1 MKTHLLSLIAAL
13 GLSACMSAGP
23 TDAPSRA
30 AQPGMAA
37 LPPMKV
43 FADQPLER
51 VQASN
56 ADIARDFL
64 DLSFRLESGRQL
76 AVLSRFEGPITV
88 RVAGEAPAQMRH
100 DLARLLARLRAE
112 AGIDIRLTNGNSASI
127 TVAAVKRRDIQRH
140 FPEAACFVA
149 PNVSSL
155 ADYARAINAPQTD
168 WTLLRERKT
177 LVLFIP
183 TDTAPQETRD
193 CLHEEMA
200 QALGP
205 LNDLYRLPD
214 SVFNDDNVHTVL
226 TRYDMLILRAYYA
239 PELQSGM
246 TQAQVAQRLPAILA
260 RLNPAG
266 QGKRRLSLPD
276 TPRAWVEAIQQAQGP
291 DTSPENRQKSA
302 VRALAIAENAGWT
315 DHRRAYSHYV
325 LARLTQRVNAQ
336 VSVSHFRAAM
346 ALYSR
351 DPSTQLHAAH
361 VADMLA
367 AYAITEGNAEEA
379 LLLTGPYLAVAARH
393 ENAALLSTLQ
403 LLRAEALDLQGRS
416 SEAQAVR
423 LDSLGWARYGFGP
436 DRVVYAKL
444 HEIRALSPKNR
455 GNGQS

>member
-1 MKTHLLSLIAAL
+1 MKTHLPSLVAAL

-23 TDAPSRA
+23 VDTPSRA
-30 AQPGMAA
+30 AQPGMGP

-43 FADQPLER
+43 FAAQSLEH

-64 DLSFRLESGRQL
+64 DLSFRLETGRQL
-76 AVLSRFEGPITV
+76 SVLSRFEGPITL
-88 RVAGEAPAQMRH
+88 RVTGNAPPQMRQ
-100 DLARLLARLRAE
+100 DLSRLLARLRNE
-112 AGIDIRLTNGNSASI
+112 AGINIQMTKSDTASI
-127 TVAAVKRRDIQRH
+127 TVAAVTRREIQRY

-155 ADYARAINAPQTD
+155 REYARAINAPQTD
-168 WTLLRERKT
+168 WTLLRDRKT
-177 LVLFIP
+177 LAIFIP

-200 QALGP
+200 QSLGP

-214 SVFNDDNVHTVL
+214 SVFNDDNIHTVL

-239 PELQSGM
+239 PELHSGM
-246 TQAQVAQRLPAILA
+246 TRAQVAQRLPAILA

-266 QGKRRLSLPD
+266 QGKRSHSLPD
-276 TPRAWVEAIQQAQGP
+276 TPRAWIDAIQQAQGP
-291 DTSPENRQKSA
+291 DTRPENRQKFA
-302 VRALAIAENAGWT
+302 ARALVIAENAGWT

-361 VADMLA
+361 VANMLA
-367 AYAITEGNAEEA
+367 AYAISEGNAEEA

-403 LLRAEALDLQGRS
+403 LLRAEALDLLGRTA
-416 SEAQAVR
+416 EAQAVR